1 MFLLVFCS
9 FFLFVA
15 SVYPTVSAQLP
26 GNDTINTGQSTSN
39 VSVPQK
45 SNGVRITSPINGEQI
60 FVNGTDYFT
69 KNGENLLIKGSSVY
83 DINNSSSC
91 VVSVIINNVKPYQLT
106 NATGKAGDGDYSS
119 WIYDFTSAYLPLK
132 EGSNKITSKLTCQPG
147 NNYAYYSVNITG
159 LKLNDTFS
167 ANTKKPTAGESK
179 YLNDTKMANLNN
191 NIIVTHDPAGKFI
204 LSPMGDTGSTTG
216 TKSANLNNNS
226 IVTPD
231 PVGKPTS
238 VVIISP
244 KNSER
249 VNIDEPLLI
258 NGTSTYPDNWNC
270 EVFVA
275 EGENSD
281 IIVPNSENRSDFKK
295 AIAIGKNGTNDFSS
309 WKISLD
315 PSQHHAKIGPQSIT
329 AKLQCYSPNPF
340 MKTSKVNIV
349 AESPKLSEPKS
360 MDVHIGRTVSD
371 TNQEIVINVRDS
383 ETDRPLVGASL
394 NGKINNVSFTGDTGL
409 DGEFSKWLSQDD
421 LSSYSAIKV
430 IVTANVDGYKS
441 HKATTSFNLS
451 SSTSSVTIGTS
462 SDSKNKDNDIIS
474 DTSKNNKEFSKE
486 IINDVQNQLID
497 QGIVLPLPFNYPIFG

>member
-1 MFLLVFCS
+1 MIYRIFLIVFCS
-9 FFLFVA
+9 SFLFVP
-15 SVYPTVSAQLP
+15 SVYSTVSAQLP
-26 GNDTINTGQSTSN
+26 VNDTINTDQSTSN

-119 WIYDFTSAYLPLK
+119 WIYDFTSSYLPIK

-147 NNYAYYSVNITG
+147 NNNAYYSANVTG

-167 ANTKKPTAGESK
+167 AITKKPTTVEGK
-179 YLNDTKMANLNN
+179 YLNGTQ
-191 NIIVTHDPAGKFI
+191 
-204 LSPMGDTGSTTG
+204 ST
-216 TKSANLNNNS
+216 SLNNNS
-226 IVTPD
+226 IVTAD
-231 PVGKPTS
+231 PVVKPNN

-244 KNSER
+244 KNNER

-275 EGENSD
+275 EGDDSD

-295 AIAIGKNGTNDFSS
+295 ATANGKNGTNDFSS

-315 PSQHHAKIGPQSIT
+315 PSQHHSKIGPQSIT

-340 MKTSKVNIV
+340 MKTSKVGII

-360 MDVHIGRTVSD
+360 MDISIGRTVSD
-371 TNQEIVINVRDS
+371 TSQEIVINVRDS
-383 ETDRPLVGASL
+383 ETDRPIVGASL
-394 NGKINNVSFTGDTGL
+394 NGIINSDSFTGGTDL
-409 DGEFSKWLSQDD
+409 DGEFSKWLSQGD
-421 LSSYSAIKV
+421 LSSYSTIEV
-430 IVTANVDGYKS
+430 VVTANIDGYKS
-441 HKATTSFNLS
+441 KKATTSFNLS
-451 SSTSSVTIGTS
+451 SSISAVTSGTS
-462 SDSKNKDNDIIS
+462 PDSENKDNDIIS
-474 DTSKNNKEFSKE
+474 DTSKNNREFAKE

-497 QGIVLPLPFNYPIFG
+497 QGIVLPLPFN

>member
-1 MFLLVFCS
+1 M
-9 FFLFVA
+9 
-15 SVYPTVSAQLP
+15 
-26 GNDTINTGQSTSN
+26 
-39 VSVPQK
+39 
-45 SNGVRITSPINGEQI
+45 NGEQI

-69 KNGENLLIKGSSVY
+69 KNGENLLIKGFSVY
-83 DINNSSSC
+83 DKNNSSSC

-106 NATGKAGDGDYSS
+106 NATGQAGDGDYSS

-147 NNYAYYSVNITG
+147 NNNAYYSVNVTG

-167 ANTKKPTAGESK
+167 ANTKKPIAVESK
-179 YLNDTKMANLNN
+179 YLDTK
-191 NIIVTHDPAGKFI
+191 
-204 LSPMGDTGSTTG
+204 ST
-216 TKSANLNNNS
+216 NLNNNS

-231 PVGKPTS
+231 PAGKPTS

-270 EVFVA
+270 EVFVVDGA
-275 EGENSD
+275 NSD

-295 AIAIGKNGTNDFSS
+295 AIANGKNGPNDFTS
-309 WKISLD
+309 WKISLE
-315 PSQHHAKIGPQSIT
+315 PSQHTIKIGPQSIT

-340 MKTSKVNIV
+340 VKTSKVNIV

-360 MDVHIGRTVSD
+360 MDIGIGRTVSD
-371 TNQEIVINVRDS
+371 IHQEIVIDVRDS

-394 NGKINNVSFTGDTGL
+394 NGKINNDSFTGDTDLG
-409 DGEFSKWLSQDD
+409 GEFSKRLSPTD
-421 LSSYSAIKV
+421 LSSYSKMEV
-430 IVTANVDGYKS
+430 MVTANVDGYKS
-441 HKATTSFNLS
+441 KKATTSFNLS
-451 SSTSSVTIGTS
+451 SSISTVTTGTS
-462 SDSKNKDNDIIS
+462 PNTENKDNDIIS

>member
-1 MFLLVFCS
+1 MKYSIFLIVFFS
-9 FFLFVA
+9 SFLFVA
-15 SVYPTVSAQLP
+15 SVFSPVSAQLP
-26 GNDTINTGQSTSN
+26 KNDTIITGQSTSSI
-39 VSVPQK
+39 SVPQK

-69 KNGENLLIKGSSVY
+69 KNGENLLIRVFSVY
-83 DINNSSSC
+83 EKNNSSSC

-147 NNYAYYSVNITG
+147 NNNAYYSVNVTG
-159 LKLNDTFS
+159 LKLNDTFL
-167 ANTKKPTAGESK
+167 ANTKKPTAVETK
-179 YLNDTKMANLNN
+179 YLNDTKSTNL
-191 NIIVTHDPAGKFI
+191 H
-204 LSPMGDTGSTTG
+204 
-216 TKSANLNNNS
+216 NNS

-231 PVGKPTS
+231 QVGKPTS

-275 EGENSD
+275 VGADSD
-281 IIVPNSENRSDFKK
+281 IIVPNSENQSDFRK
-295 AIAIGKNGTNDFSS
+295 AIANGKNGPNDFTS

-315 PSQHHAKIGPQSIT
+315 TSQHHSKIGPQSIK

-340 MKTSKVNIV
+340 MNTSKVNIV

-360 MDVHIGRTVSD
+360 MDISIGRTVSD
-371 TNQEIVINVRDS
+371 SHQEIVINVRDS

-394 NGKINNVSFTGDTGL
+394 NGKINNDSFTGDTNL
-409 DGEFSKWLSQDD
+409 DGEFSKRLSPSD
-421 LSSYSAIKV
+421 LSSYSTMEV
-430 IVTANVDGYKS
+430 MVTANVDGYKS
-441 HKATTSFNLS
+441 KKATTSFNLAS
-451 SSTSSVTIGTS
+451 SISAVTTGTS
-462 SDSKNKDNDIIS
+462 SDTENKDNDIIS
-474 DTSKNNKEFSKE
+474 DTSKNNKEFAKE

-497 QGIVLPLPFNYPIFG
+497 QGIVLPLPFNYSVFG

>member
-1 MFLLVFCS
+1 MKYSIFLIVFFS
-9 FFLFVA
+9 SFLFVA
-15 SVYPTVSAQLP
+15 SVFSPVSAQLP
-26 GNDTINTGQSTSN
+26 KNDTIITGQSTSSI
-39 VSVPQK
+39 SVPQK

-69 KNGENLLIKGSSVY
+69 KNGENLLIRGFSVY
-83 DINNSSSC
+83 EKNNSSSC

-147 NNYAYYSVNITG
+147 NNNAYYSVNVTG
-159 LKLNDTFS
+159 LKLNDTFL
-167 ANTKKPTAGESK
+167 ANTKKPTAVETK
-179 YLNDTKMANLNN
+179 YLNDTKSTNL
-191 NIIVTHDPAGKFI
+191 H
-204 LSPMGDTGSTTG
+204 
-216 TKSANLNNNS
+216 NNS

-231 PVGKPTS
+231 QVGKPTS

-275 EGENSD
+275 VGADSD
-281 IIVPNSENRSDFKK
+281 IIVPNSENQSDFRK
-295 AIAIGKNGTNDFSS
+295 AIANGKNGPNDFTS

-315 PSQHHAKIGPQSIT
+315 TSQHHSKIGPQSIK

-340 MKTSKVNIV
+340 MNTSKVNIV

-360 MDVHIGRTVSD
+360 MDISIGRTVSD
-371 TNQEIVINVRDS
+371 SHQEIVINVRDS

-394 NGKINNVSFTGDTGL
+394 NGKINNDSFTGDTNL
-409 DGEFSKWLSQDD
+409 DGEFSKRLSPSD
-421 LSSYSAIKV
+421 LSSYSTMEV
-430 IVTANVDGYKS
+430 MVTANVDGYKS
-441 HKATTSFNLS
+441 KKATTSFNLAS
-451 SSTSSVTIGTS
+451 SISAVTTGTS
-462 SDSKNKDNDIIS
+462 SDTENKDNDIIS
-474 DTSKNNKEFSKE
+474 DTSKNNKEFAKE

-497 QGIVLPLPFNYPIFG
+497 QGIVLPLPFNYSVFG

>member
-1 MFLLVFCS
+1 MIYSIFLIVYFS
-9 FFLFVA
+9 SFLFVA
-15 SVYPTVSAQLP
+15 SVFSSVSAQLP
-26 GNDTINTGQSTSN
+26 ENDTISTSQSISN
-39 VSVPQK
+39 ASVPQK

-60 FVNGTDYFT
+60 YVNGTDYFT
-69 KNGENLLIKGSSVY
+69 KNGENLLIRGFSVY
-83 DINNSSSC
+83 DKNTSSSC

-106 NATGKAGDGDYSS
+106 NATGQEGDGDYSS

-167 ANTKKPTAGESK
+167 ANTKKPTAVESK
-179 YLNDTKMANLNN
+179 YLNDTKSADLNN
-191 NIIVTHDPAGKFI
+191 NSIVTPDPAGKFN
-204 LSPMGDTGSTTG
+204 LSPMGDTESTTG

-231 PVGKPTS
+231 PVGKPPS

-270 EVFVA
+270 DVFVA
-275 EGENSD
+275 EGADSD
-281 IIVPNSENRSDFKK
+281 IIVPNSENRSDFRKVT
-295 AIAIGKNGTNDFSS
+295 AYGKNGPNDFTS
-309 WKISLD
+309 WKILMD
-315 PSQHHAKIGPQSIT
+315 PSQHHSKIGPQSIT

-360 MDVHIGRTVSD
+360 MDISIGRTVSD
-371 TNQEIVINVRDS
+371 SHQEIVINVRDS

-394 NGKINNVSFTGDTGL
+394 NGKINNESFTGDTDL
-409 DGEFSKWLSQDD
+409 DGKFSKRLSPSD
-421 LSSYSAIKV
+421 LSSYSTMEV
-430 IVTANVDGYKS
+430 MVTANVDGYKS
-441 HKATTSFNLS
+441 KKATTSFNLS
-451 SSTSSVTIGTS
+451 SSFSAVTTGTS
-462 SDSKNKDNDIIS
+462 PETENKDNDIIS
-474 DTSKNNKEFSKE
+474 DTSKNNKEFAKE

-497 QGIVLPLPFNYPIFG
+497 QGIILPLPFK